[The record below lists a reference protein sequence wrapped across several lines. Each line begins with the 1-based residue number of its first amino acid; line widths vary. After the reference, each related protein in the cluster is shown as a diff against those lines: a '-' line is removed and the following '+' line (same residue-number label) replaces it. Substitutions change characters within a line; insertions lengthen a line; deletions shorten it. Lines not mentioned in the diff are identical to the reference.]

1 MKGRTWV
8 IGAVCATLLPLVAI
22 AQMPGGPGHFHSQ
35 FRGGGDGMLLQGLNL
50 STEQQNAIR
59 TIHQAARAQAKPM
72 VEQLRQIRT
81 EMKSAMLAA
90 GPVDA
95 NKLATL
101 QTQASTLKGQLDQ
114 LRLSSM
120 IEVRKIL
127 TPDQLQQAAATAN
140 TLSSLHEQ
148 ERALMHPESQTG
160 TNSAQ

>member
-1 MKGRTWV
+1 V

-35 FRGGGDGMLLQGLNL
+35 FRGGGGEGMLLQGLNL
-50 STEQQNAIR
+50 STDQQTAIR
-59 TIHQAARAQAKPM
+59 TIHQAAHAQAKPM

-101 QTQASTLKGQLDQ
+101 QTQASTLKSQLDQ
-114 LRLSSM
+114 LRLTSM
-120 IEVRKIL
+120 IQVRNTL
-127 TPDQLQQAAATAN
+127 TPDQLQQAATTAN
-140 TLSSLHEQ
+140 ALSSLHEQ
-148 ERALMHPESQTG
+148 ERALMHPESATG
-160 TNSAQ
+160 TNSPQ